1 MARRSYRRSRRSYSG
16 GRRRSYRSRSRLNVS
31 PAYVA
36 GVAAGFS
43 NYDKMVPAEIIIGA
57 AVAPVRGIGTIKAVA
72 QGALMGNLLQAVMKN
87 KGLSGT
93 SAGGL
98 L

>member
-1 MARRSYRRSRRSYSG
+1 MAYRRRFKRARRFGRRSYG
-16 GRRRSYRSRSRLNVS
+16 KAKARLS
-31 PAYVA
+31 ITPAYMA
-36 GVAAGFS
+36 GMAAGFS
-43 NYDKMVPAEIIIGA
+43 NYDKMVPAELILGA
-57 AVAPVRGIGTIKAVA
+57 AVAPVRGIGTVKAVA